1 MEGALV
7 VAPVN
12 FAVLLEQQA
21 GVFLNVSLQFLQ
33 GGGTAA
39 SAKVFVNRI
48 GSPERNFGV
57 SLLVPQQVGAIGPPL
72 GLQQAWGGLEIG
84 PARRRDLDVQN
95 DGPAGND
102 PYLPPAFEVKIP
114 CERPLGE
121 PVIMFA
127 VIAVDRAVAVN
138 HLPQF
143 LQVGAGDLIG
153 LVLAFHHWRRRN
165 MRCRDQQK
173 QNGKPKRNHHSQ
185 CYPQTAPRQVVTC
198 PEMNQVTPMRMKKK
212 RLKGNEKLRE
222 VYANAASALTVQ
234 FDDLKTK
241 SKKPP

>member
-1 MEGALV
+1 MAGALV

-12 FAVLLEQQA
+12 FAVLLEQQP
-21 GVFLNVSLQFLQ
+21 GVFLDVTLQFLQ

-48 GSPERNFGV
+48 GSPERNHDV
-57 SLLVPQQVGAIGPPL
+57 SLLVPQQVGAIDPPL

-102 PYLPPAFEVKIP
+102 PYLAPAFEIKIP

-138 HLPQF
+138 HLPQ
-143 LQVGAGDLIG
+143 LPQVGAGDLIG
-153 LVLAFHHWRRRN
+153 LVLAFHHRRRRN

-185 CYPQTAPRQVVTC
+185 CYPQTAPRQAVRPSAKPVWFSIR
-198 PEMNQVTPMRMKKK
+198 NQLKRGGKKK
-212 RLKGNEKLRE
+212 TKEWC
-222 VYANAASALTVQ
+222 TVL
-234 FDDLKTK
+234 DLNQ
-241 SKKPP
+241 